1 MNYPNLEDPD
11 KAGGVPAPAERAHRI
26 AVLPPEE
33 ARKIAA
39 GEVVDR
45 PAALVRDFLDNAID
59 SGAARIEVFI
69 DGGGCRRVEVC
80 DDGEGMD
87 RENLELCTLTH
98 ATSKIRR
105 LDDLAM
111 TETLGFRGEALA
123 AAAAVSSLEILS
135 SVDGR
140 EAWKLLAGPGGKA
153 PCVEPARRNRG
164 TSVRALGLFDTIPA
178 RKRFLKREGSE
189 AMLCRQAFTDKAL
202 AFPGVEF
209 HLSQE
214 GSLKLVF
221 PRVESLKERF
231 AAFFADSSGSRM
243 ASQGNFLHEIH
254 ALGEGFRL
262 TLVVG
267 GPELYRNDRRL
278 QFIFANHR
286 RIQDY
291 SLLQALEYGVQGW
304 FPNGVHP
311 VGAIY
316 IEIDPA
322 LADFNIHPA
331 KREARFADAGAIHH
345 AVTTT
350 LRNFLRSAP
359 VSVSASISAPSNAPS
374 SPPGPGQPLFSE
386 NYSGAGRNVSL
397 NFPGNGHKSFFSSSA
412 GTPET
417 DYTTRRLAMEALLD
431 TRTRPDFAPLPGR
444 ESPENRPAA
453 AAEHAMAA
461 DYGTDNTVVAETGPC
476 YETEKP
482 GLRFIGQVFEL
493 FLLVE
498 KEDRLFIIDQ
508 HAAHERILYNRF
520 FAAPILK
527 QELLV
532 PIYFDSKDRGEDL
545 FLSTKRDELAKL
557 GILIEDAGAGHWQIN
572 ALPEGWQLSDTE
584 TVEALRELQNTGEN
598 MAERWLATLSCH
610 RAIKDGDYLDE
621 TSATALAEAAL
632 ALPVP
637 RCPHGRPIW
646 VEISRNELY
655 KGVRRL

>member
-1 MNYPNLEDPD
+1 
-11 KAGGVPAPAERAHRI
+11 
-26 AVLPPEE
+26 
-33 ARKIAA
+33 
-39 GEVVDR
+39 
-45 PAALVRDFLDNAID
+45 
-59 SGAARIEVFI
+59 
-69 DGGGCRRVEVC
+69 
-80 DDGEGMD
+80 
-87 RENLELCTLTH
+87 
-98 ATSKIRR
+98 
-105 LDDLAM
+105 
-111 TETLGFRGEALA
+111 
-123 AAAAVSSLEILS
+123 
-135 SVDGR
+135 
-140 EAWKLLAGPGGKA
+140 
-153 PCVEPARRNRG
+153 
-164 TSVRALGLFDTIPA
+164 
-178 RKRFLKREGSE
+178 
-189 AMLCRQAFTDKAL
+189 MLCRQAFIDKAL
-202 AFPGVEF
+202 AFPDVEF

-214 GSLKLVF
+214 GNLKLVF
-221 PRVESLKERF
+221 PQAGNLKDRF
-231 AAFFADSSGSRM
+231 AAFLSDSPGAGA
-243 ASQGNFLHEIH
+243 ASKGDFLHEIH

-286 RIQDY
+286 RIQDF
-291 SLLQALEYGVQGW
+291 SLIQALEYGVQGW

-311 VGAIY
+311 VGAIF

-350 LRNFLRSAP
+350 LRNFLR
-359 VSVSASISAPSNAPS
+359 NAPS
-374 SPPGPGQPLFSE
+374 KPPGPGQPLFSE
-386 NYSGAGRNVSL
+386 PYPGAGRSA
-397 NFPGNGHKSFFSSSA
+397 PPDFSGGRPAVPQSGAA
-412 GTPET
+412 GTP
-417 DYTTRRLAMEALLD
+417 DNTTRRLAMEALLD
-431 TRTRPDFAPLPGR
+431 TRQDFAPLPGR
-444 ESPENRPAA
+444 ERPANGPDY
-453 AAEHAMAA
+453 AEPGA
-461 DYGTDNTVVAETGPC
+461 VAETAPPYQAGRADF
-476 YETEKP
+476 
-482 GLRFIGQVFEL
+482 RFIGRVFGL

-520 FAAPILK
+520 RAAPILK

-545 FLSTKRDELAKL
+545 FLAAKRDEFAKL
-557 GILIEDAGAGHWQIN
+557 GVLIEEEGNGRWQIS

-621 TSATALAEAAL
+621 TSAAALAAEAL

-637 RCPHGRPIW
+637 RCPHGRPVW